1 MIANV
6 IQKDRIKEQRLQ
18 FMRNH
23 QQAFDVGVIKN
34 EKILDFIIINHLKRS
49 QIDVNHETSLSNLC

>member
-18 FMRNH
+18 FIRNH
-23 QQAFDVGVIKN
+23 QQAFDVGVK
-34 EKILDFIIINHLKRS
+34 EKILDFIIINLLKRS
-49 QIDVNHETSLSNLC
+49 QIDVNHETPLSNLC